1 MADGVAALDRLPW
14 RWGRGPL
21 LNRQFPWHYPQP
33 HTYGPL
39 RGDDVWRPG
48 RMGVYLHTPFCGE
61 KCDYCN
67 YAVYAHQRP
76 DTVRRYVDALRAEIA
91 LAAALPAV
99 RGSVVTSLYFG
110 GGSPSILPN
119 AWLLELFEHCRAAF
133 SLSADAE
140 ICIEAN
146 PIDIDEEKV
155 ATFARMGVNRVS
167 VGVQSF
173 DAATLRSMNRAHSP
187 ERAADAVR
195 LVKAAGI
202 PNVNL
207 DLIYAYPT
215 QTREQLAD
223 TVRQALSLAPDRI
236 SCASLSVFPKTALYA
251 KTRRG
256 ALEPLGEADEIA
268 MFDVCVDTIRAAG
281 YDIETILCFTRPGIR
296 FRQEEELL
304 KEGVALVGLGLS
316 SFSIVNGFV
325 TANATTLPEY
335 LSLVEG
341 GRLSVTRGRRL
352 DTRTEMSTAVIHGL
366 RFLQIDRRAFEER
379 FGVPLELVYGD
390 SLQALVDAA
399 LLTRSERA
407 YRLTRDGMLHVGP
420 IMREFY
426 QEPPVFGQTYQG
438 ELVEERSGR
447 VLPAARAAAN
457 GPRLE
462 TMP

>member
-1 MADGVAALDRLPW
+1 MAGGMAALDRLPW

-33 HTYGPL
+33 HTYAPL
-39 RGDDVWRPG
+39 RGEDVWRPK
-48 RMGVYLHTPFCGE
+48 RIGVYLHTPFCEE

-76 DTVRRYVDALRAEIA
+76 DKVRRYVDALKAEIS
-91 LAAALPAV
+91 LAAALPAI
-99 RGSVVTSLYFG
+99 RGAVVTSLYFG

-119 AWLLELFEHCRAAF
+119 AWLVELFELCRSMF
-133 SLSADAE
+133 RLTDDAE
-140 ICIEAN
+140 ICIESN
-146 PIDIDEEKV
+146 PIDIDEEKL

-173 DAATLRSMNRAHSP
+173 DPETLRSMNRAHSP
-187 ERAADAVR
+187 ERAVDAFR

-215 QTREQLAD
+215 QTRAQLAD
-223 TVRQALSLAPDRI
+223 TVRRALALEPDRI
-236 SCASLSVFPKTALYA
+236 SCASLSIFPKTALYA

-256 ALEPLGEADEIA
+256 ALEPLSEEEEIA
-268 MFDVCVDTIRAAG
+268 MFDICVNEICAAG

-304 KEGVALVGLGLS
+304 KEGVELLGLGLS
-316 SFSIVNGFV
+316 AFSVVNGFV
-325 TANATTLPEY
+325 TANAPTLPEY
-335 LSLVEG
+335 LALVEG

-352 DTRTEMSTAVIHGL
+352 DTRTEMSMAVIHGL
-366 RFLQIDRRAFEER
+366 RFLQIDRLAFEQR

-390 SLQALVDAA
+390 SLQALADAG
-399 LLTRSERA
+399 LLTRTDRV
-407 YRLTRDGMLHVGP
+407 YRLTHEGMLHVGP

-426 QEPPVFGQTYQG
+426 QEPPVFSQTYQG
-438 ELVEERSGR
+438 ELVEERSGK
-447 VLPAARAAAN
+447 VLPLTPVAAN
-457 GPRLE
+457 
-462 TMP
+462 